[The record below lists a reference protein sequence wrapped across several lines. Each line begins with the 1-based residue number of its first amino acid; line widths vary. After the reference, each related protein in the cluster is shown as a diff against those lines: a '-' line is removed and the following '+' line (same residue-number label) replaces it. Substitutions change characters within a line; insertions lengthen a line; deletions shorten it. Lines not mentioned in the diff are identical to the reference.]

1 MLDSLART
9 GPAQIVLRAGAERF
23 RIQGRYRVLGG
34 FASAAWARLRARE
47 DGVTILLVRSTVMTG
62 SGGNGAPSFG
72 GAIGISRGEEGN
84 AIVGPQRNRIQTRL
98 TPTDSVLAERQW
110 AEWRA
115 TRRGLLKSAGLTAG
129 ALTLG
134 GGVVLTSPATG
145 TFAQDGEPKYGGSI
159 TMSLADD
166 DLTTFDPII
175 PFDNMAI
182 WTMLLIYDQVIRVG
196 PDGLSLEPGLAETWE
211 ASEDGLTYTFTLRET
226 TFHDGTPCTAQDVAF
241 CLNRATFDEASQWA
255 FIFSAVESFE
265 ATDEQTVV
273 ATLKQVWVPFEADLA
288 LFGGSI
294 YPQAAFEAQGD
305 ALWEAPI
312 GTGPYMFESW
322 ERGSQIV
329 LTKNPTYWDE
339 GKPYLDQLTFKVLT
353 DSNARMLQ
361 FQGGE
366 LDIVTDVPF
375 NQLEPLRQNPDYTV
389 IQDAVARIDTIGLN
403 ISRPPLDDKTLRQA
417 INYAI
422 DKDAIIQNVLFG
434 AGEPATSFLP
444 KMPFHDPNSPGYPFD
459 LERARQ
465 LVAESN
471 SPDGFAFE
479 LLATVGDAVG
489 SQVCQLVAA
498 QLAEIGGQITVTQ
511 LEPGLRTERVTV
523 NLDYDAA
530 KGYYTTDI
538 IDPDELATFVVLS
551 DGGTSALWTTYKN
564 EEVDQLIRDA
574 QQETDVET
582 RQEMYNR
589 IQAIHL
595 DDAPMIFLFYPTGRS
610 ATQSYVQNFH
620 ILPTGNYRLYET
632 WRDDV

>member
-1 MLDSLART
+1 MGRMASHPARDT
-9 GPAQIVLRAGAERF
+9 
-23 RIQGRYRVLGG
+23 QGRRFHRWRLD
-34 FASAAWARLRARE
+34 ARW
-47 DGVTILLVRSTVMTG
+47 GT
-62 SGGNGAPSFG
+62 
-72 GAIGISRGEEGN
+72 
-84 AIVGPQRNRIQTRL
+84 
-98 TPTDSVLAERQW
+98 
-110 AEWRA
+110 
-115 TRRGLLKSAGLTAG
+115 GLTAPVRHT
-129 ALTLG
+129 A
-134 GGVVLTSPATG
+134 
-145 TFAQDGEPKYGGSI
+145 AQEAEPKYGGSI
-159 TMSLADD
+159 SMSLADD
-166 DLTTFDPII
+166 DVTTFDPII

-182 WTMLLIYDQVIRVG
+182 WTMLLIYDQLIRVG
-196 PDGLSLEPGLAETWE
+196 PDGLSLEPGLAETRE
-211 ASEDGLTYTFTLRET
+211 ASEDGLTYTFTLRDT
-226 TFHDGTPCTAQDVAF
+226 TFHDGMPCTAQDVAF

-255 FIFSAVESFE
+255 FIFSAVKSFE

-294 YPQAAFEAQGD
+294 YPRAAFEAQGD

-322 ERGSQIV
+322 ERGAQIV

-366 LDIVTDVPF
+366 LNIVTDVPF

-422 DKDAIIQNVLFG
+422 DKDAIIENVLFG

-551 DGGTSALWTTYKN
+551 DGGTSALWTTHK
-564 EEVDQLIRDA
+564 
-574 QQETDVET
+574 
-582 RQEMYNR
+582 
-589 IQAIHL
+589 
-595 DDAPMIFLFYPTGRS
+595 
-610 ATQSYVQNFH
+610 
-620 ILPTGNYRLYET
+620 
-632 WRDDV
+632 